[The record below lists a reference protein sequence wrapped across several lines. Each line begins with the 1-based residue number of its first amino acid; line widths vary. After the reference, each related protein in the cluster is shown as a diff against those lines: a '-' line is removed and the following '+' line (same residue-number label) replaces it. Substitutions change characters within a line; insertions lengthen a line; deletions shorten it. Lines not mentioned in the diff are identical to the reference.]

1 MQYISEYA
9 AFCMDCYVVA
19 ATMTLSGIVD
29 DHKFPTNYRFA
40 TPPFIGGVGS
50 SALCQRECVTF
61 LVLLVVL
68 AICVQIQS
76 N

>member
-1 MQYISEYA
+1 
-9 AFCMDCYVVA
+9 
-19 ATMTLSGIVD
+19 MTLSGIVD